1 MKEYLWI
8 YWTFKGEWDFYRD
21 VNFKPK
27 YMTKEEAAK
36 AYDSLYKVKAT
47 KRIRGWKL
55 NEEKIIKKE
64 K

>member
-8 YWTFKGEWDFYRD
+8 WWSFNHEWDFYRD
-21 VNFKPK
+21 VNYKPK

-55 NEEKIIKKE
+55 C
-64 K
+64 